1 MQRIKELDGLRAIAI
16 LLVLGAHYQG
26 FASFLHGLPEFGWI
40 GVDIFFVLS
49 GYLIT
54 TNLLRLRGQP
64 RPVYDVL
71 LATCDSDFSAVHCSV
86 AGDHFARFGDAE
98 ILGGVS

>member
-16 LLVLGAHYQG
+16 LLVLGCHYQG
-26 FASFLHGLPEFGWI
+26 FAPLLYGLPEFGWF

-54 TNLLRLRGQP
+54 TILLGLRDQP
-64 RPVYDVL
+64 KPYQTFYSRRAIRIFPPYFAALVPV
-71 LATCDSDFSAVHCSV
+71 
-86 AGDHFARFGDAE
+86 FA
-98 ILGGVS
+98 LGLIFHQRTEE